1 MCSGRSWSG
10 ANTVLS
16 SLVLLQ
22 DSEINQIPNKYSQA
36 ESTKFMVLT
45 VVSLL
50 CTAAVPLAST
60 VVYCLRHRSHHKLKQ
75 KLSSLGSDVPG
86 DATSTYQV
94 CPLSPPPLRQGIHHR
109 DPGPPVVRGVWS
121 FGVREGRLSVP
132 LRTL

>member
-1 MCSGRSWSG
+1 M
-10 ANTVLS
+10 
-16 SLVLLQ
+16 LLQ

-45 VVSLL
+45 LVSLL

-94 CPLSPPPLRQGIHHR
+94 CPPPSVGSSVGASIIVTQGHR
-109 DPGPPVVRGVWS
+109 W
-121 FGVREGRLSVP
+121 
-132 LRTL
+132 